1 MPFVHIE
8 MLAGRTAEQ
17 KAQLVKD
24 VTEAVMKNT
33 GAPGEN
39 VHVILRDMEPSDYA
53 QNGQLKG
60 QQDRKYK

>member
-1 MPFVHIE
+1 

-39 VHVILRDMEPSDYA
+39 IHVILRDMEPSDYA

-60 QQDRKYK
+60 